1 MHNSPP
7 LNWRLTSE
15 WLMWLTVL
23 QWLDQVI
30 PMWPTDAFVP
40 QLIVLL
46 LLIGIMVLFRV
57 IRHWPTSA
65 TTQSVMPNGPPTRA
79 GQPKYIFT
87 RRLRRLLVS
96 HPPTRIAMSV
106 LWSKYLN
113 RTHLL
118 TLYAIRPPKQNSTY
132 NGTPQQAIN
141 MRLQLELCVLLLCY
155 QLLHNMRQVL
165 CDFWCFPYV
174 T

>member
-1 MHNSPP
+1 
-7 LNWRLTSE
+7 
-15 WLMWLTVL
+15 
-23 QWLDQVI
+23 
-30 PMWPTDAFVP
+30 
-40 QLIVLL
+40 
-46 LLIGIMVLFRV
+46 
-57 IRHWPTSA
+57 
-65 TTQSVMPNGPPTRA
+65 MPNGPPTRA

-87 RRLRRLLVS
+87 RRLLVS

-106 LWSKYLN
+106 LWSKYSN

-174 T
+174 TSSRNFWWLKCIERQKPKWFTKPRKQHKRGNGNNRNYCDSRNPRARMVYQLRTPYNHFDK